1 MLKALH
7 EAKIHT
13 SWVNPHLTYD
23 EAVQHYVG
31 QILDAQ
37 TNGAFLD
44 DFRTFQRRVSHYGL
58 FNSLAQ
64 TLLKIASPG
73 VPDTYQ
79 GTEIWDF
86 SLVDPDNRR
95 PVDYTRRSRM
105 LQQLQTSLAA
115 AGEDRRELA
124 RKLLSTKEDGYIKLY
139 ITSLAL
145 NCRRTHP
152 GLFSAG
158 DYVPMQAIGARRE
171 HVFAFARCHG
181 ADAAMV
187 VAPRLIARLLPE
199 EQDLP
204 LGEVAWQDTRV
215 LLEGIDPHQ
224 GWRNLFTGEPITLTV
239 QEDGPSLA
247 IAEVLTHFPVALLVA
262 GEKALSS

>member
-1 MLKALH
+1 MGESH
-7 EAKIHT
+7 
-13 SWVNPHLTYD
+13 PTYD
-23 EAVQHYVG
+23 EAVQHDVG

-37 TNGAFLD
+37 TNGPFLD

-79 GTEIWDF
+79 GPEIWDF

-105 LQQLQTSLAA
+105 LQQLQTSLEA

-124 RKLLSTKEDGYIKLY
+124 RKLLNMKEDGYIKLY
-139 ITSLAL
+139 ITPLAL

-158 DYVPMQAIGARRE
+158 DYVLTQAIGARRE
-171 HVFAFARCHG
+171 LVFAFARCHRADGGSPQADRPAAAGG
-181 ADAAMV
+181 AGSS
-187 VAPRLIARLLPE
+187 RICRSGKWRGRIPE
-199 EQDLP
+199 SSWR
-204 LGEVAWQDTRV
+204 VSTRIRAGV
-215 LLEGIDPHQ
+215 ISLRVTHHPH
-224 GWRNLFTGEPITLTV
+224 GPGGRTL
-239 QEDGPSLA
+239 
-247 IAEVLTHFPVALLVA
+247 A
-262 GEKALSS
+262 GHSGGVDALSGGFAGGRRKSLGLNPSVGSGSAVTP